1 MDSRARRG
9 LANRGTG
16 LANRSTGF
24 TLIEMLVVLAMLA
37 VLVGAA
43 RPVLEL
49 TVQRTHEYELR
60 SALRTIRS
68 AIDAY
73 KRAADEGRIVKAADA
88 SGYPPDLRALVVGVP
103 DAHSPK
109 TTRIYFLRSLPR
121 DPFADPQLPPEQ
133 TWAPRAYDS
142 PPDDPR
148 AGSDVFDVHSQSE
161 RRAIDGTVYKDW

>member
-1 MDSRARRG
+1 
-9 LANRGTG
+9 
-16 LANRSTGF
+16 
-24 TLIEMLVVLAMLA
+24 LVVLAMLA

-49 TVQRTHEYELR
+49 SVQRTHEYELR
-60 SALRTIRS
+60 SALRTLRG

-73 KRAADEGRIVKAADA
+73 KRAADEGRIAKAADA

-103 DAHSPK
+103 DARSPN

-121 DPFADPQLPPEQ
+121 DPFGDPQLPPEQ
-133 TWAPRAYDS
+133 TWALRAYDS

-148 AGSDVFDVHSQSE
+148 PGRDVFDVHSQSE
-161 RRAIDGTVYKDW
+161 RHAIDGTTYKDW